1 MKNKFYIIL
10 LVILIP
16 TALVF
21 AQEKFLAKVGN
32 EEISALEF
40 KKRFE
45 FTPKIKSDL
54 DSSKVEFLYSIMAE
68 KLWALEAKSM
78 SMDTIPYVYNSV
90 KNIERKLIK
99 DKLYKIE
106 IESKVVVD
114 ESEIAEDLPKAN
126 EKRIVNFIFSK
137 RESEIDSLYN
147 LLLSGEKID
156 SVLQGRIEKNEQK
169 DGIPVIYG
177 QMDEEIET
185 EIFSLKLNQFS
196 KPIPANVGWVIY
208 ILKNIEFNQATTE
221 SQISANRKKVEETI
235 FDRKAKVFYN
245 EFFNK
250 YVKGIVVNTDR
261 QLFRS
266 LVDNIFNLF
275 ADKYESLYNNNTKK
289 YQLDEY
295 QIRKVKNSYSNEI
308 LATDL
313 IKFELAPISLE
324 KYLTN
329 LELNGL
335 ITNKMSKWDIS
346 EALSANIKAYIFD
359 EIIFREGFSRGLQ
372 NSSEIQNELK
382 IWKESFLASYF
393 RYTYLDS
400 VETDEMQAKDYYNK
414 IISENP
420 DSANRTYDEVKE
432 KIKSGLY
439 FKELENLYIDKTV
452 SLAKKYG
459 ISVNS
464 DVLNSIKVTNVEM
477 MVYRI
482 LGFGGQITAVPFSQS
497 FYKWKNWLPK
507 SLKELL
513 P

>member
-10 LVILIP
+10 LVVLIP

-32 EEISALEF
+32 DEISASEF

-54 DSSKVEFLYSIMAE
+54 DSSKVEFLYSIIAE
-68 KLWALEAKSM
+68 KLWALEAKSL

-106 IESKVVVD
+106 IENKVVVE
-114 ESEIAEDLPKAN
+114 ESEIAKDLPKAN

-137 RESEIDSLYN
+137 RKSAIDSLYK
-147 LLLSGEKID
+147 LLISGEKID
-156 SVLQGRIEKNEQK
+156 SVLKGRIEENEQK
-169 DGIPVIYG
+169 YGIPVIYG
-177 QMDEEIET
+177 QMDEKIET

-196 KPIPANVGWVIY
+196 KPIPINVGWVIY
-208 ILKNIEFNQATTE
+208 FLKNIEFNQPTTE

-235 FDRKAKVFYN
+235 FDRKAKLFYN
-245 EFFNK
+245 KFFNK

-266 LVDNIFNLF
+266 LVDNIFDLF
-275 ADKYESLYNNNTKK
+275 ADKYESLYNKNTKK

-295 QIRKVKNSYSNEI
+295 QIQKVKNIYSKEI
-308 LATDL
+308 LANDL
-313 IKFELAPISLE
+313 IKFESAPISLE

-359 EIIFREGFSRGLQ
+359 EIIFREGYLRGLQ
-372 NSSEIQNELK
+372 NSSEIQSELR

-393 RYTYLDS
+393 RYSFLDS
-400 VETDEMQAKDYYNK
+400 VKTNDNKAKAYYDK
-414 IISENP
+414 VVSENP
-420 DSANRTYDEVKE
+420 KEVDKTYEQVKE
-432 KIKSGLY
+432 KIKNGLY
-439 FKELENLYIDKTV
+439 FKELENLYVDKTV
-452 SLAKKYG
+452 ALAKKYG

-464 DVLNSIKVTNVEM
+464 DVLNSIKVTDVEM

-507 SLKELL
+507 SLKQQL